1 MYIIIYIYIYTY
13 THVHIHIWC
22 TLYIYIH
29 THTIVIV
36 FHLPA
41 FRDASSH
48 HAPTVFSGVATC
60 FNNHSNNSSTKQQRY

>member
-1 MYIIIYIYIYTY
+1 M
-13 THVHIHIWC
+13 VHII
-22 TLYIYIH
+22 YIYIH